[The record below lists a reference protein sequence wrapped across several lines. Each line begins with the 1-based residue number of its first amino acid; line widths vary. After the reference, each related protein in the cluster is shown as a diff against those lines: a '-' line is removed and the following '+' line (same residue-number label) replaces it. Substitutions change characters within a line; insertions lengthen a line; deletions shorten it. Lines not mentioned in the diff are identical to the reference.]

1 MSEAIVLTGLG
12 AVSPVGLSAPATCAA
27 LRAGIARLG
36 EIETHAVEGPQ
47 LEPRPATGGRVPT
60 EWLAGEPEAE
70 EWPGHERFGSP
81 RPPLGTHLVA
91 SGAARL
97 VELARVAA
105 REAWEQAGLAVAAT
119 RVTLYLGVD
128 ERDDAEAVAREL
140 GPLAA
145 SLVAERT
152 GRAAALTAL
161 DRAARDLAAGR
172 IECALVGGVDSLVRA
187 EILEALDRAGR
198 LRQAGR
204 PGGVTPGEGAGFVVV
219 ERERSARAR
228 GANPIVRVLG
238 TAVAEEPT
246 AGTDEPN
253 RGEGLTRALRA
264 AREAAGALEAKP
276 LVVCDLDGDR
286 YRALEWSYA
295 ELRVLGDLPGGAE
308 VWHHADCVGDA
319 GAAHNA
325 LGLVWAATALERG
338 YARRAAALVWGASAG
353 KTRAAAVLGAM
364 RGSEG

>member
-1 MSEAIVLTGLG
+1 MSEAIVVTGLG

-36 EIETHAVEGPQ
+36 AIETHRVEGPQ
-47 LEPRPATGGRVPT
+47 MEPRPVTGGRVPT
-60 EWLAGEPEAE
+60 EWLAGEPEE
-70 EWPGHERFGSP
+70 EAWPGHERFGAM
-81 RPPLGTHLVA
+81 PPPPATHLVA
-91 SGAARL
+91 PGAARL
-97 VELARVAA
+97 IELARVAA
-105 REAWEQAGLAVAAT
+105 REAWEQAGLAVAPV

-128 ERDDAEAVAREL
+128 ERDDAQAVGREL

-145 SLVAERT
+145 SLVVERT

-161 DRAARDLAAGR
+161 DRAARDLAAKR
-172 IECALVGGVDSLVRA
+172 IECALVGGVDSLVRR
-187 EILEALDRAGR
+187 EILEGLDREGR

-204 PGGVTPGEGAGFVVV
+204 PGGVTPGEGAAFLVV
-219 ERERSARAR
+219 EREPTAR
-228 GANPIVRVLG
+228 GRGVAPIVRVLG
-238 TAVAEEPT
+238 TAVADEPT

-264 AREAAGALEAKP
+264 AREAAGPLDAKP

-286 YRALEWSYA
+286 YRALEWSFA
-295 ELRVLGDLPGGAE
+295 DLRALGDLPGGGE
-308 VWHHADCVGDA
+308 VWHHADCIGDA

-353 KTRAAAVLGAM
+353 KTRAATVLGAM
-364 RGSEG
+364 REAEG